1 MALLSEWS
9 CSWFDV
15 LSISSTS
22 RMWDD
27 KTRLVSTGK
36 RGGIVKRVFR
46 ERCIVTTEKVFIE
59 TRATCAAM
67 WNNSVIPP
75 AKRPNVYYKIC
86 HPSHLDAPDIVRECE
101 RRIYIY
107 IITKNLSFENFNS
120 GIGSLGEWSIFSF
133 YQFLCCDSL
142 WLLLLNNYYT
152 RLSHFSLKSSS
163 KINNQLYSKQP
174 QFLFQ
179 FIRYSHFHILRNYHE
194 KYETF
199 TKHFFIISILIIYIR
214 EYCFIHCDSFPQKM
228 QKYKS
233 HWKFSTIS
241 HDLEESVY
249 INLTRY
255 RAIGSSREKMHAEVT
270 RA

>member
-107 IITKNLSFENFNS
+107 IITENLSFENFNS

-142 WLLLLNNYYT
+142 WLLLLNYYT

-163 KINNQLYSKQP
+163 KINNYIRNNHNFYFNLYD
-174 QFLFQ
+174 
-179 FIRYSHFHILRNYHE
+179 ILI
-194 KYETF
+194 
-199 TKHFFIISILIIYIR
+199 FIIYILIIYIR
-214 EYCFIHCDSFPQKM
+214 EYSFIHCDSFPQKM

>member
-107 IITKNLSFENFNS
+107 IYIITKNLSFENFNS

-142 WLLLLNNYYT
+142 WLLLLNYYT
-152 RLSHFSLKSSS
+152 RLSHFSLKSSN
-163 KINNQLYSKQP
+163 KINNQLYSKQS

-199 TKHFFIISILIIYIR
+199 IKHFFIISILIIYIV
-214 EYCFIHCDSFPQKM
+214 SFTVIAFHRKCKNIRATGNFPR
-228 QKYKS
+228 S
-233 HWKFSTIS
+233 RTI
-241 HDLEESVY
+241 
-249 INLTRY
+249 
-255 RAIGSSREKMHAEVT
+255 
-270 RA
+270 

>member
-1 MALLSEWS
+1 MKGRVKDKNLALLSEWS

-36 RGGIVKRVFR
+36 RAGIVKRVFR

-107 IITKNLSFENFNS
+107 IYIITKNLSFENFNS

-142 WLLLLNNYYT
+142 WLLLLNYYYT

-163 KINNQLYSKQP
+163 KINNYIRNNHNFYFNLYDILIFIFFAIITKNMKRSPNIFSLYLYSLYIYVNIVSFTVIAFHRKCKN
-174 QFLFQ
+174 
-179 FIRYSHFHILRNYHE
+179 IRTTGN
-194 KYETF
+194 
-199 TKHFFIISILIIYIR
+199 
-214 EYCFIHCDSFPQKM
+214 FPR
-228 QKYKS
+228 S
-233 HWKFSTIS
+233 RTI
-241 HDLEESVY
+241 
-249 INLTRY
+249 
-255 RAIGSSREKMHAEVT
+255 
-270 RA
+270 